1 MIRKVFIISV
11 AVLAYLLIRDWQ
23 QKPITHP
30 PGVLA
35 AAKPVQVDVQASSF
49 ELHDYQ
55 VTRKARFEIRARVL
69 GTERYYMNREAD
81 LSPID
86 LALGWGVMSDQ
97 GLLNQLEISQ
107 SSRWYRWRY
116 DNSIPVSDQKIINS
130 SSNMHMIPAGA
141 SVERSLMK
149 LREGDIV
156 VLQGYLV
163 DVDHDSGWRWRT
175 SMTRTD
181 TGAGAC
187 EIVYVESITVETA
200 G

>member
-1 MIRKVFIISV
+1 MVKNLFIFSI
-11 AVLAYLLIRDWQ
+11 AVLAYLLVRDWE
-23 QKPITHP
+23 QKPVTHP
-30 PGVLA
+30 PGILTA
-35 AAKPVQVDVQASSF
+35 GTPLQVNVQAPSF
-49 ELHDYQ
+49 EMDDYRI
-55 VTRKARFEIRARVL
+55 TKKARFDIHARVL
-69 GTERYYMNREAD
+69 STEQYYLNREAD

-97 GLLNQLEISQ
+97 SLLEQLDISQ

-116 DNSIPVSDQKIINS
+116 EGSLPVSDQQIISNS
-130 SSNMHMIPAGA
+130 GNMHMIPATA

-149 LREGDIV
+149 LREGDVV

-163 DVDHDSGWRWRT
+163 DVDHESGWRWRT

-187 EIVYVESITVETA
+187 EIVYVESIAVQN
-200 G
+200 

>member
-1 MIRKVFIISV
+1 MVRNLFIFSI
-11 AVLAYLLIRDWQ
+11 AVLAYLVVRGWE

-35 AAKPVQVDVQASSF
+35 DGLPLQVDVQASSF
-49 ELHDYQ
+49 EIDDYRI
-55 VTRKARFEIRARVL
+55 TKKARFEIHARVL
-69 GTERYYMNREAD
+69 STEQYYLNREAD

-97 GLLNQLEISQ
+97 SLLEQIDISQ

-116 DNSIPVSDQKIINS
+116 EGSLPVSDQQIIS
-130 SSNMHMIPAGA
+130 SSGNMHMIPATA

-149 LREGDIV
+149 LREGDVV

-187 EIVYVESITVETA
+187 EIVYVESIAV
-200 G
+200 GH

>member
-1 MIRKVFIISV
+1 MVRNLFIFSI
-11 AVLAYLLIRDWQ
+11 AVLAYLVVRGWE

-35 AAKPVQVDVQASSF
+35 DGTPLQVDVQASSF
-49 ELHDYQ
+49 GMDDYQ
-55 VTRKARFEIRARVL
+55 ITKKARFEIHARVL
-69 GTERYYMNREAD
+69 STEQYYLNREAD

-97 GLLNQLEISQ
+97 SLLEQIDISQ

-116 DNSIPVSDQKIINS
+116 EGSLPVSDQQIITS
-130 SSNMHMIPAGA
+130 SGNMHMIPATK

-149 LREGDIV
+149 LREGDVV

-163 DVDHDSGWRWRT
+163 DVDHESGWRWRT

-187 EIVYVESITVETA
+187 EIVYVESIAVQ
-200 G
+200 GY

>member
-1 MIRKVFIISV
+1 MIKNLFIFSI
-11 AVLAYLLIRDWQ
+11 AVLAYLVVRGWE

-35 AAKPVQVDVQASSF
+35 DGTPLQVSVQPSSF
-49 ELHDYQ
+49 EIDDYRI
-55 VTRKARFEIRARVL
+55 TKKARFEIHARVL
-69 GTERYYMNREAD
+69 STEQYYLNREAD

-97 GLLNQLEISQ
+97 SLLEQIDISQ

-116 DNSIPVSDQKIINS
+116 EDSLPVSDQQIIS
-130 SSNMHMIPAGA
+130 SSGNMHMIPAST

-149 LREGDIV
+149 LREGDLV
-156 VLQGYLV
+156 ALQGYLV

-181 TGAGAC
+181 TGGGAC
-187 EIVYVESITVETA
+187 EIVYVESIAVN
-200 G
+200 

>member
-1 MIRKVFIISV
+1 MIKNLFIFSI
-11 AVLAYLLIRDWQ
+11 AVLAYLVVRGWE

-30 PGVLA
+30 PGILA
-35 AAKPVQVDVQASSF
+35 DGTPLQVNVQAPSF
-49 ELHDYQ
+49 EMRDYRI
-55 VTRKARFEIRARVL
+55 TKKARFDIHARVL
-69 GTERYYMNREAD
+69 STEQYYLNREAD

-97 GLLNQLEISQ
+97 SLLEQIDISQ

-116 DNSIPVSDQKIINS
+116 EGSLPVSDQQIIS
-130 SSNMHMIPAGA
+130 SSGNMHMIPATA
-141 SVERSLMK
+141 SVERSIMK
-149 LREGDIV
+149 LREGDVV

-163 DVDHDSGWRWRT
+163 DVDHQSGWRWRT

-187 EIVYVESITVETA
+187 EIVYVESIAV
-200 G
+200 GQ